1 LYFFSKNFFFIK
13 DNSVEFHY
21 LKMVDDEM
29 EFDFEEIQK
38 YKIPEI
44 EKS

>member
-1 LYFFSKNFFFIK
+1 
-13 DNSVEFHY
+13 
-21 LKMVDDEM
+21 MVDDEM

-44 EKS
+44 EKSWKITSKWNFEIHKDEYHQK